1 MERSV
6 QQSLIIVFKK
16 FIEHLKKG
24 YCDNLT
30 DDEYDKI
37 LHTLLVLNEI
47 EKQIYERNCP
57 NNSVNWWTK
66 CRNRFRSVL

>member
-16 FIEHLKKG
+16 FIGHLKKG

-30 DDEYDKI
+30 DDEYEKI
-37 LHTLLVLNEI
+37 LHTLLVHKKKKTILNR
-47 EKQIYERNCP
+47 KSLQIM
-57 NNSVNWWTK
+57 TK
-66 CRNRFRSVL
+66 TTHP